1 MARLRLAPFHSAG
14 HAPWLGAALGTG
26 ATVLVIVAL
35 VPYRVDITG
44 TSPALLLVL
53 AVVAAGLVG
62 GPRAAAGTAVVAAA
76 GFNLAFIRPYW
87 ALKVDA
93 WEDWVALGVFV
104 AVALVVGLLVAAEAE
119 RRRAAELREA
129 ELRSLYE
136 RLQEADEE
144 RARLSEEVASMEVL
158 KRVDEQRSALLRSV
172 SHDLR
177 TPLATIRAVAT
188 DLRDGVVYEEPTRT
202 ELLATVCDEAE
213 RLDRLVANL
222 LSLSRIEA
230 GALDPERQAVPI
242 DEMVVERLRRLGRL
256 FHQVRVQVDLPADLP
271 LVDGDY
277 TQLEQ
282 VVTNLLENASRHAPP
297 GSIVRIGGRHLPPGG
312 RSGTAHEGA
321 GWVEVWISD
330 EGIGV
335 PEWERQRLFE
345 PFRRGEG
352 SRSSGVGLAICKA
365 VVEAHGGGIRVDRTA
380 GGGAT
385 FAFTLPSRPHSPE
398 TGPT

>member
-1 MARLRLAPFHSAG
+1 MARFQPPGRSPRLGVAAG
-14 HAPWLGAALGTG
+14 LGVTVVVIAALLPFR
-26 ATVLVIVAL
+26 A
-35 VPYRVDITG
+35 DITG

-53 AVVAAGLVG
+53 AVVAAGVLG
-62 GPRAAAGTAVVAAA
+62 GARAAAGTAVVAAV
-76 GFNLAFIRPYW
+76 GYNLAFVRPYW
-87 ALKVDA
+87 ELKVDA
-93 WEDWVALGVFV
+93 LEDWVALGVFL

-119 RRRAAELREA
+119 RRWAAEAREG

-136 RLQEADEE
+136 RLQAADEE
-144 RARLSEEVASMEVL
+144 RARLTDEVARIEL
-158 KRVDEQRSALLRSV
+158 LERVDEQRSALLRSV

-177 TPLATIRAVAT
+177 TPLATIRAVAS
-188 DLRDGVVYEEPTRT
+188 DLRDGVAYEEPTRI

-213 RLDRLVANL
+213 RLDRIVANL

-230 GALDPERQAVPI
+230 GALDPERQAVAI
-242 DEMVVERLRRLGRL
+242 DELVAERLRRLAGL
-256 FHQVRVQVDLPADLP
+256 FRQVRVQVELRPDLP

-297 GSIVRIGGRHLPPGG
+297 GSIVRIGGRSLATTDGG
-312 RSGTAHEGA
+312 AQVEI
-321 GWVEVWISD
+321 WVAD

-335 PEWERQRLFE
+335 PEWERLRVFE

-365 VVEAHGGGIRVDRTA
+365 VIEAHGGRIRADRTP

-385 FAFTLPSRPHSPE
+385 FAFTLPARRP
-398 TGPT
+398 